1 MYKVRYKSH
10 NANQAWASHGSY
22 GSEQSALN
30 NASRISGKYFMVQV
44 LDAGGR
50 VIWSG

>member
-1 MYKVRYKSH
+1 MYKVRYKSQ

-30 NASRISGKYFMVQV
+30 NASRIAGKYFMVQA
-44 LDAGGR
+44 LDRNGS
-50 VIWSG
+50 VIWSS